1 MECPDGCYWAE
12 LAPAARSPAVCGRI
26 SALVGQTGWAVL
38 LRNPGAALVDDAA
51 VGLSLQVGCHLTFY
65 ERRALC
71 CL

>member
-1 MECPDGCYWAE
+1 MAVTGLSWG
-12 LAPAARSPAVCGRI
+12 LAARSPAVCGRI
-26 SALVGQTGWAVL
+26 SAPVGQTGWAVVL
-38 LRNPGAALVDDAA
+38 QNPGAAPVGDAP